1 MRNKKWNVEKYI
13 EDKQQKIP
21 GCEPVRFY
29 EYNVIDIN
37 EYTEDELLQDEM
49 FLSKLMLL
57 EKATTTQ
64 KMIESLNKVIKK
76 ELTEK
81 NKRILKRMIHYIF
94 SKDIG
99 ETKTE
104 ELIDKLQIKKD

>member
-76 ELTEK
+76 ELEEIKSKMQEK
-81 NKRILKRMIHYIF
+81 T
-94 SKDIG
+94 S
-99 ETKTE
+99 
-104 ELIDKLQIKKD
+104 